1 MSRKL
6 IEGLWN
12 AEKAKLIAALP
23 KVKIPLKQ
31 LIDKPEFLLNDGEV
45 SAVASS
51 DLELLCKIIPE
62 PLWEEFMLPIIYI
75 SKTKTIISNPWR
87 KNRSLGSRNSIGVN
101 SCFSVFPRCLFPPK
115 VFLCIPLSNS
125 SEKNTHGYISNFCS
139 GRKINTIQ

>member
-62 PLWEEFMLPIIYI
+62 PLWEEFMLPIIFQKRKQLYRI
-75 SKTKTIISNPWR
+75 LGGKTDHWVVETVLELTAASPFFLDAFSPR
-87 KNRSLGSRNSIGVN
+87 KYFYVYHYRTVQTRIPTVT
-101 SCFSVFPRCLFPPK
+101 
-115 VFLCIPLSNS
+115 FLTFAV
-125 SEKNTHGYISNFCS
+125 EGK
-139 GRKINTIQ
+139 